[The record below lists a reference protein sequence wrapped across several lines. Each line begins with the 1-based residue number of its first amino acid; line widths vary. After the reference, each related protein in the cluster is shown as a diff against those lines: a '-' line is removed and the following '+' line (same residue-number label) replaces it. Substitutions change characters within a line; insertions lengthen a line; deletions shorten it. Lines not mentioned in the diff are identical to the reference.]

1 MILEPDIVAC
11 MCTDLVRRRARLLED
26 AFFQFFKKAGSQV
39 RKKQFVHDLG
49 LGTSTTDNRQI
60 EIVAYGLPLHHGVPL
75 WCDATI
81 VSPLDSRG
89 RVKYNSHRRSGAAL
103 RNAEGRKRRRYPE
116 LLRSRGAKFLVL
128 GAEAGGRW
136 SDDVIFLLP
145 SLAFSRA
152 EASPALLRGS
162 VRHACLAR
170 WWSLLSI
177 PVQKTIAATFLDD
190 CARYH
195 FATTSIAPLGIL
207 LDGEREA
214 PDVSRLGPH

>member
-1 MILEPDIVAC
+1 M
-11 MCTDLVRRRARLLED
+11 T
-26 AFFQFFKKAGSQV
+26 
-39 RKKQFVHDLG
+39 
-49 LGTSTTDNRQI
+49 
-60 EIVAYGLPLHHGVPL
+60 
-75 WCDATI
+75 
-81 VSPLDSRG
+81 
-89 RVKYNSHRRSGAAL
+89 
-103 RNAEGRKRRRYPE
+103 
-116 LLRSRGAKFLVL
+116 LRSRGAIFLVL

-177 PVQKTIAATFLDD
+177 AVQKAIAATFLDD

-207 LDGEREA
+207 LDGEPEA